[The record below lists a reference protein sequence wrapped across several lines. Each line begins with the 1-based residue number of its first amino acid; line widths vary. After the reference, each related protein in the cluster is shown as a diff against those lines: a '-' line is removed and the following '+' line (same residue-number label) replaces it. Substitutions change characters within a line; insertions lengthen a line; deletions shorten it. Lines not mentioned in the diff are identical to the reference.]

1 MQYTYGGTPADVL
14 TDKAGNVVVDYPVI
28 VRSAGT
34 GEQITALYEVDGTTP
49 IGQLRTNAATS
60 DQPGAIRAFRIN
72 DVTEIEYE
80 YNGTSGEP
88 VRWYQAG
95 REVAQ
100 EALTTA
106 QAALPRPA
114 TAGRDGDALLLG
126 ANGQPVWGRL
136 TSGTVSPW
144 AALEAAPAPRWIAH
158 RGAALLAPENTI
170 EAFRAASALNADA
183 IELDVYKVAD
193 GSLFCMHDTT
203 VDRTSNLSG
212 NTASLTTPAALRGRI
227 DAGTWFANSWP
238 SDLRIPLFAD
248 SLAEIG
254 NQIPIIVHCNN
265 SGSGAAAVAEIQR
278 QELDAAVLIMAWNET
293 ELQAARAARIP
304 TLLLDSDGVL
314 PSQTYAGLLAAGTQ
328 YLGVDY
334 AQASAAT
341 IQAAAA
347 AGMRVCVYTVNRRKD
362 FAQLPKDGSVWAV
375 ISDDPWYVRGT
386 GPMRT
391 SDLFGAGTFF
401 HGMPGITDA
410 GDYRGFFQ
418 QSGGVS
424 WFGLDTSGTVLASN
438 QGYASTLQGYLGPL
452 PNAFTLDFDFV
463 IDVAD
468 YASASMQLAL
478 TLSDGQYDD
487 EVTGTL
493 ARQNGYNILMR
504 SNGTIDVYRVV
515 DNTPTSIGTLAT
527 AAITAGSTQHL
538 RVQMTGTQIIVTR
551 TNIAAPNTLTIN
563 DTTYRNALY
572 PHLGVRDTKTRW
584 SKVTVTG

>member
-1 MQYTYGGTPADVL
+1 M
-14 TDKAGNVVVDYPVI
+14 
-28 VRSAGT
+28 
-34 GEQITALYEVDGTTP
+34 
-49 IGQLRTNAATS
+49 
-60 DQPGAIRAFRIN
+60 
-72 DVTEIEYE
+72 
-80 YNGTSGEP
+80 
-88 VRWYQAG
+88 
-95 REVAQ
+95 
-100 EALTTA
+100 
-106 QAALPRPA
+106 
-114 TAGRDGDALLLG
+114 
-126 ANGQPVWGRL
+126 
-136 TSGTVSPW
+136 
-144 AALEAAPAPRWIAH
+144 
-158 RGAALLAPENTI
+158 
-170 EAFRAASALNADA
+170 
-183 IELDVYKVAD
+183 
-193 GSLFCMHDTT
+193 
-203 VDRTSNLSG
+203 
-212 NTASLTTPAALRGRI
+212 
-227 DAGTWFANSWP
+227 
-238 SDLRIPLFAD
+238 
-248 SLAEIG
+248 
-254 NQIPIIVHCNN
+254 HCNN

-515 DNTPTSIGTLAT
+515 DSTPTSIGTLAT